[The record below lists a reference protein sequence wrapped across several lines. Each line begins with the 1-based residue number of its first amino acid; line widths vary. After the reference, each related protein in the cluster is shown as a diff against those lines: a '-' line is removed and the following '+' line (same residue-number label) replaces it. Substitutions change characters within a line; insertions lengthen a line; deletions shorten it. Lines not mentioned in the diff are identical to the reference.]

1 MKTNN
6 YIILTSKSSSKHFQK
21 KEKKKGNS
29 SLYKFHQNWKRND
42 VSFKI
47 TSGTTI
53 HPIVESR
60 QINRKN
66 KEGSG
71 IHARGEESVSQ
82 IIRRD
87 EAALRRD
94 KRMPI
99 ARAILAVSRCPL
111 PASKT
116 RGRSQ

>member
-1 MKTNN
+1 M
-6 YIILTSKSSSKHFQK
+6 
-21 KEKKKGNS
+21 
-29 SLYKFHQNWKRND
+29 YKFHQNWKRND